1 MKKLAVYTALFTDE
15 PDYLYGDLIPFK
27 HDKENIDYIAFTNS
41 DYLESDFWDV
51 RKMDIWRDGRWT
63 ARKCKTSPQELLPD
77 YDAWLWMDNEIY
89 FTYDAKSLFEHYLN
103 DYDLAVHKHCDRNCL
118 YQETY
123 EGGLK
128 RVPMRDTPESLID
141 QVKRYEKEGYPHNI
155 GMYEN
160 GILFRRN
167 NGKIIK
173 MNKLWFKEVADW
185 NTEDMQPMMYAL
197 WKYPDIK
204 VNAIN
209 KTFVA
214 HNYKNKNLQLSD
226 QFATLPRHKRYV
238 KK

>member
-1 MKKLAVYTALFTDE
+1 MKKLAVYTVLFTDE
-15 PDYLYGDLIPFK
+15 PNYLYGDLIPYK
-27 HDKENIDYIAFTNS
+27 HDKDGVDYIAFTNS

-51 RKMDIWRDGRWT
+51 RKVDIWRNGRWT
-63 ARKCKTSPQELLPD
+63 ARKYKTSPQEFLPE
-77 YDAWLWMDNEIY
+77 YDAWLWMDHQIY
-89 FTYDAKSLFEHYLN
+89 FNYDVRSLFEHYLIN
-103 DYDLAVHKHCDRNCL
+103 HDLAVHKHCDRNCL

-128 RVPMRDTPESLID
+128 RVPLRDSPESLIN
-141 QVKRYEKEGYPHNI
+141 QVKRYEEEGYPHNA

-167 NGKIIK
+167 NDKIIK
-173 MNKLWFKEVADW
+173 MNELWFKEVADW
-185 NTEDMQPMMYAL
+185 NTEDMQPMVYSL
-197 WKYPDIK
+197 WKYPRIK

-214 HNYKNKNLQLSD
+214 HNYKNKHLQLSD
-226 QFATLPRHKRYV
+226 QFSTIPRHKRYV

>member
-1 MKKLAVYTALFTDE
+1 
-15 PDYLYGDLIPFK
+15 
-27 HDKENIDYIAFTNS
+27 
-41 DYLESDFWDV
+41 
-51 RKMDIWRDGRWT
+51 
-63 ARKCKTSPQELLPD
+63 
-77 YDAWLWMDNEIY
+77 
-89 FTYDAKSLFEHYLN
+89 
-103 DYDLAVHKHCDRNCL
+103 
-118 YQETY
+118 
-123 EGGLK
+123 
-128 RVPMRDTPESLID
+128 
-141 QVKRYEKEGYPHNI
+141 
-155 GMYEN
+155 
-160 GILFRRN
+160 
-167 NGKIIK
+167 